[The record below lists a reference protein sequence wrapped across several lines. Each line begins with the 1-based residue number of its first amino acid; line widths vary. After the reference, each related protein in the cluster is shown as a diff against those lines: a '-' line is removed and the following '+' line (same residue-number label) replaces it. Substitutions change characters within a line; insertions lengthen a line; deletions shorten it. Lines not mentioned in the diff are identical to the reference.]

1 MILTNGLSRRGL
13 QRSKPF
19 VSIDSRM
26 SKQSGILLKSE
37 GRCRNANIHFEVGLF
52 SKTSSNHLT
61 SDNFTL
67 VQIKEI
73 NLRHGRGES

>member
-1 MILTNGLSRRGL
+1 MILTNDMVFPEEDCNGQNHLYQL
-13 QRSKPF
+13 
-19 VSIDSRM
+19 ILACLM
-26 SKQSGILLKSE
+26 LLKSE
-37 GRCRNANIHFEVGLF
+37 GRCWNANIHFEVGLC

-73 NLRHGRGES
+73 NLRHRRGET